1 LVDVTLERVGVERRK
16 IVAGNVFQVVDVVAH
31 ERDAFR
37 QLVVGD
43 ELESSGAVI
52 VVVAGLESFI
62 LPLSSRKKFSG
73 HFYYS

>member
-1 LVDVTLERVGVERRK
+1 M
-16 IVAGNVFQVVDVVAH
+16 DVVAH

-43 ELESSGAVI
+43 ELESSGAVV

-62 LPLSSRKKFSG
+62 FSLSSSKKFSG
-73 HFYYS
+73 HCYYS